1 MNEKQIM
8 NEINQSINGGTDHKT
23 VMELQNRIERI
34 TDINMRRVGDM
45 NKLRQCVERLKCDV
59 QVLFLSKKLNK
70 TQINNNTADL
80 DESLSG
86 AKGLAGEG
94 LNQSADASTDSD
106 KQIGDQIQN
115 TIDYIVRLEQT
126 LREDM
131 QQITTGG
138 QSGSTTAMTTN
149 LMGDDVF
156 SPEKQIGQ
164 ERRISQY
171 NNQDRSKTLY
181 CFM

>member
-1 MNEKQIM
+1 MKHEEQAVQLFKLSQEILKIKEELEKVNEEKRELEDEVKRRNEEIYQMNEKQIM

-94 LNQSADASTDSD
+94 LN
-106 KQIGDQIQN
+106 
-115 TIDYIVRLEQT
+115 
-126 LREDM
+126 
-131 QQITTGG
+131 
-138 QSGSTTAMTTN
+138 
-149 LMGDDVF
+149 
-156 SPEKQIGQ
+156 
-164 ERRISQY
+164 
-171 NNQDRSKTLY
+171 
-181 CFM
+181 